1 MKEQRIIRWVF
12 CLFVMAVASGAQG
25 KEEPVKPISWGRCLS
40 QKPEFYASDEAIR
53 IADNVLL
60 YQRNTGGWPS
70 NINIIGKLTENE
82 KDKIRNAKGKEDS
95 TFDNGAT
102 HTHLRYLA
110 MVYNAT
116 GLERFKQGFYN
127 GVDYL
132 LKAQYANGGWPQ
144 TYPRLQG
151 YSRYI
156 TFNDGA
162 MIGVMTLLGDIAEN
176 KSPYAFVDEGRQ
188 KKAHQAVQKGIDCIL
203 KCQIIVDGRRTAWA
217 QQHDEKNFEPR
228 PARAFEP
235 IAICGAESVGIVRFL
250 MSIDNPNPD
259 VIEAIQGA
267 VTWFDRAKLAGIREI
282 NKSDKSTPRGYDKVI
297 IKDPNAPPL
306 WARFY
311 EIGTNRPIFGD
322 RDGKVYYAMPEIS
335 PERRTGYTWYGN
347 WPAELL
353 DKDYPAWQKKWEPQK
368 NVLGN

>member
-1 MKEQRIIRWVF
+1 MKEQRIARGVF
-12 CLFVMAVASGAQG
+12 CLFVMAVAIGAQG
-25 KEEPVKPISWGRCLS
+25 KEKPINPISWGRCLS

-60 YQRNTGGWPS
+60 YQRDTGGWPS
-70 NINIIGKLTENE
+70 NVNVTRKLMENE

-95 TFDNGAT
+95 TIDNSAT

-110 MVYNAT
+110 KVYNAT
-116 GLERFKQGFYN
+116 KLERFKQGFYN

-132 LKAQYANGGWPQ
+132 LQAQYANGGWPQ
-144 TYPRLQG
+144 TYPRLKG
-151 YSRYI
+151 YSRHI

-188 KKAHQAVQKGIDCIL
+188 KKAQQAVQKGINCIL
-203 KCQIIVDGRRTAWA
+203 KCQIITDGRRTAWA
-217 QQHDEKNFEPR
+217 QQHDEENFAPC

-235 IAICGAESVGIVRFL
+235 IAICGGESVAVVRFL
-250 MSIDNPNPD
+250 MSIDNPNAE
-259 VIEAIQGA
+259 VIEAVQSAIA
-267 VTWFDRAKLAGIREI
+267 WFDHVKITGIRQI
-282 NKSDKSTPRGYDKVI
+282 KKPDSSNKRGYDMVI
-297 IKDPNAPPL
+297 VADANAPPL

-311 EIGTNRPIFGD
+311 EIGTNCPIFGD
-322 RDGKVYYAMPEIS
+322 HDSKVYYAMSEIS

-353 DKDYPAWQKKWEPQK
+353 NRDYPAWQKKWEPRK

>member
-1 MKEQRIIRWVF
+1 MKEQGIARGVF
-12 CLFVMAVASGAQG
+12 CLFVVSVAFCAQG
-25 KEEPVKPISWGRCLS
+25 KEKPISPISWGRCLS
-40 QKPEFYASDEAIR
+40 RKPEFYASDEAIR

-70 NINIIGKLTENE
+70 KINMTDKLTENE

-95 TFDNGAT
+95 TFDNSAT

-110 MVYNAT
+110 KVYNAT
-116 GLERFKQGFYN
+116 KLERFKQGFYN

-151 YSRYI
+151 YHRYI

-176 KSPYAFVDEGRQ
+176 KPPYLFMDEDRS

-235 IAICGAESVGIVRFL
+235 NAICGAESVGIMRFL
-250 MSIDNPNPD
+250 MSIDNPNPQ
-259 VIEAIQGA
+259 VIEAVQAAIA
-267 VTWFDRAKLAGIREI
+267 WFDHVKLTGIRQIKKPDLSSE
-282 NKSDKSTPRGYDKVI
+282 KGYDMVI
-297 IKDPNAPPL
+297 IADANTPPL

-322 RDGKVYYAMPEIS
+322 RDGKVYYAVSEIS

-353 DKDYPAWQKKWEPQK
+353 NKDYPAWQKKWEPRK